1 MDDDVTRF
9 TAIKGIGKRTDARL
23 HEAGVAT
30 WHSLAEVLMALSTIR
45 EASSERLGD
54 MGRQAAKRASRTR
67 DGATTEARDV
77 ERPHGFVVEIT
88 FDPSGGALRSSVTDV
103 RAGRGQQWAGWEP
116 ASLISFIE
124 QRTGLDG
131 SPATAPARPARAV
144 RSRRP
149 AAQRPRPAAKR
160 AKRAERAGP
169 AETGWTSRTSRA
181 GCTAGRATDRDD
193 RRPRPDD
200 RRSTTDGRGRGRAGR
215 PGCGATVELWPAGH
229 RARRHAR
236 SPRAGADR
244 RAGPGA
250 DVRGHDG
257 AGAHPRVPQRG
268 HPCWHPQPRGR
279 ARGQGTGRRRRPDR
293 PRRPGGVSGVT
304 RRRRSRGVGRLSGR
318 ALRPT
323 RWQRRAGL
331 RVWPQGVGM
340 HRGYVE
346 ATVLMSWSAGL
357 EGSHNVGNSSSGRNP
372 DASQNAR
379 VFA

>member
-23 HEAGVAT
+23 HEAGVDT

-160 AKRAERAGP
+160 TPNEP
-169 AETGWTSRTSRA
+169 N
-181 GCTAGRATDRDD
+181 GRDRLNGLDE
-193 RRPRPDD
+193 PNEPSGLHG
-200 RRSTTDGRGRGRAGR
+200 RSS
-215 PGCGATVELWPAGH
+215 H
-229 RARRHAR
+229 
-236 SPRAGADR
+236 
-244 RAGPGA
+244 
-250 DVRGHDG
+250 
-257 AGAHPRVPQRG
+257 
-268 HPCWHPQPRGR
+268 
-279 ARGQGTGRRRRPDR
+279 R
-293 PRRPGGVSGVT
+293 PRRPSASAGRSAVDRGRSRSWSSWALRVRRHRRALARRSPSSTPRSVSVRWGRPPCT
-304 RRRRSRGVGRLSGR
+304 TWRGRPRPRRSRSSPSSSPAWTSLLASTTSWSSSWSGDGPGAPPR
-318 ALRPT
+318 PSATSGWREWRDPT
-323 RWQRRAGL
+323 RGAGWHARTATSKRR
-331 RVWPQGVGM
+331 
-340 HRGYVE
+340 
-346 ATVLMSWSAGL
+346 S
-357 EGSHNVGNSSSGRNP
+357 
-372 DASQNAR
+372 
-379 VFA
+379 

>member
-23 HEAGVAT
+23 HEAGVET

-103 RAGRGQQWAGWEP
+103 RAGQGQQWAGWEP
-116 ASLISFIE
+116 AALISFIE

-131 SPATAPARPARAV
+131 SPATAPARPAGAV

-149 AAQRPRPAAKR
+149 TAPRPRPAAKR
-160 AKRAERAGP
+160 TKRAERAARPERVGRAERAKRGARPVEPPTSTTVGLGRTIGGRPRTVEVVVELGAPGAAPPSSSGP
-169 AETGWTSRTSRA
+169 PVTELDATLGLRALGQTAVQDLARTSA
-181 GCTAGRATDRDD
+181 ATTE
-193 RRPRPDD
+193 P
-200 RRSTTDGRGRGRAGR
+200 
-215 PGCGATVELWPAGH
+215 E
-229 RARRHAR
+229 
-236 SPRAGADR
+236 
-244 RAGPGA
+244 
-250 DVRGHDG
+250 
-257 AGAHPRVPQRG
+257 AHPRVPQRG

-279 ARGQGTGRRRRPDR
+279 ARGQRTGRRRRPDR
-293 PRRPGGVSGVT
+293 PRRPGGVSDVT
-304 RRRRSRGVGRLSGR
+304 RRRRREASACAR
-318 ALRPT
+318 
-323 RWQRRAGL
+323 
-331 RVWPQGVGM
+331 
-340 HRGYVE
+340 YVD
-346 ATVLMSWSAGL
+346 ATVLTSWSAGL

-372 DASQNAR
+372 EASR
-379 VFA
+379 TLGSSV